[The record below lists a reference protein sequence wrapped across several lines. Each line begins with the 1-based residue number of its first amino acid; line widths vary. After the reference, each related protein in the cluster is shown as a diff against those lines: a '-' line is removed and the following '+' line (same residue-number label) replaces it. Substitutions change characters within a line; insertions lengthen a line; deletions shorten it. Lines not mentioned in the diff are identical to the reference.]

1 MAFGRAS
8 AKEHPNKTV
17 GSPNQ
22 MQADQSG
29 LRNRETY
36 RTTRSQHQGQ
46 KQCPVCKGEHGATS
60 CETWKKAAVNDR

>member
-1 MAFGRAS
+1 MKEMAFGRAS

-17 GSPNQ
+17 RSPNQ

-36 RTTRSQHQGQ
+36 RTTRSQHRGKNSVLSAKESMERRHVKRGR
-46 KQCPVCKGEHGATS
+46 KQL
-60 CETWKKAAVNDR
+60 